1 MDFLSFINT
10 NGMNDNTSR
19 LNEVYDYLL
28 FKHIINS
35 HNDLAIAL
43 KTSRPAVTAMLNGR
57 QKVSVE
63 TLRKIYEAYPGVFD
77 LNYLLTGEGSLMV
90 AHGGDTTPQ
99 SGEKDHVT
107 VEDYND
113 AIWAKDKTIE
123 SLKETIAALEAEI
136 ERLKESNNVEI
147 EYLKRKIQIME
158 MDADAV
164 RIQHRMDLEKAN
176 IMSIPK

>member
-1 MDFLSFINT
+1 MT
-10 NGMNDNTSR
+10 EKQQR
-19 LNEVYDYLL
+19 LNEVYCHLRANFGIHTQTD
-28 FKHIINS
+28 FAEAIHI
-35 HNDLAIAL
+35 
-43 KTSRPAVTAMLNGR
+43 TRPAISAAMNGNEAYLTKNLF
-57 QKVSVE
+57 QK
-63 TLRKIYEAYPGVFD
+63 ICAAYPGVFD
-77 LNYLLTGEGSLMV
+77 LNYLLTGEGSLLA
-90 AHGGDTTPQ
+90 AHGGDTTQP
-99 SGEKDHVT
+99 SGESD
-107 VEDYND
+107 E
-113 AIWAKDKTIE
+113 IWAKNKTIE

>member
-1 MDFLSFINT
+1 MT
-10 NGMNDNTSR
+10 EKKQR
-19 LNEVYDYLL
+19 LNEVYCHLRANFGIHTQTD
-28 FKHIINS
+28 FAE
-35 HNDLAIAL
+35 AIRI
-43 KTSRPAVTAMLNGR
+43 TRPAISAAMNGNEAYLTKNLF
-57 QKVSVE
+57 QK
-63 TLRKIYEAYPGVFD
+63 ICAAYPGVFD
-77 LNYLLTGEGSLMV
+77 LNYLLTGEGSLLV
-90 AHGGDTTPQ
+90 AHGGDATQP
-99 SGEKDHVT
+99 S
-107 VEDYND
+107 VESDE
-113 AIWAKDKTIE
+113 IWAKNKTIE

>member
-1 MDFLSFINT
+1 
-10 NGMNDNTSR
+10 MNDNTSR

-90 AHGGDTTPQ
+90 AHGGDTTQP
-99 SGEKDHVT
+99 S
-107 VEDYND
+107 VESDE
-113 AIWAKDKTIE
+113 IWAKNKTIE

-158 MDADAV
+158 MDSDAV

>member
-1 MDFLSFINT
+1 MT
-10 NGMNDNTSR
+10 EKQQR
-19 LNEVYDYLL
+19 LNEVYCHLRANFGIHTQTD
-28 FKHIINS
+28 FAEAIHI
-35 HNDLAIAL
+35 
-43 KTSRPAVTAMLNGR
+43 TRPAISAAMNGNEAYLTKNLF
-57 QKVSVE
+57 QK
-63 TLRKIYEAYPGVFD
+63 ICAAYPGVFD
-77 LNYLLTGEGSLMV
+77 LNYLLTGEGSLLA
-90 AHGGDTTPQ
+90 AHGGDTTQP
-99 SGEKDHVT
+99 SCEKDHVT
-107 VEDYND
+107 MEDYND